1 MSDESRELIQR
12 ASAGDVVAVDEL
24 LERHLP
30 GLRNY
35 VRARISPALLAKESS
50 SDVVQSV
57 CRELLVGF
65 DRFEYRG
72 EAAFRSWLYQA
83 AMRKLV
89 DHMEYHA
96 AEKRG
101 GASESSPSLSAAEFA
116 ILASSLHSPS
126 NEAILREEIAAL
138 EQGFAQLSESDQRIV
153 RMAQLEGLSH
163 AQIAEQLGCTEVSSR
178 KQLSRALAR
187 LARKLG

>member
-1 MSDESRELIQR
+1 VSEESRELIQR
-12 ASAGDVVAVDEL
+12 ASRGDSVAADAL

-30 GLRNY
+30 GLRQY

-57 CRELLVGF
+57 CRELLAGF

-72 EAAFRSWLYQA
+72 EGAFRSWLYQA

-89 DHMEYHA
+89 DHMEYHEA
-96 AEKRG
+96 DKRG
-101 GASESSPSLSAAEFA
+101 GPAPTGSSLSEAESA
-116 ILASSLHSPS
+116 LLASSLSTPS
-126 NEAILREEIAAL
+126 NEAMRAEDLQAL
-138 EQGFAQLSESDQRIV
+138 ERGFAQLSESDRRIL
-153 RMAQLEGLSH
+153 RMAHLEGRSH
-163 AQIAEQLGCTEVSSR
+163 AEIAEQLGLTEVSSR